1 MKTRK
6 ENNMNITKDIKHNIF
21 REYDIRGIYPSE
33 INEDV
38 SYTIGKAY
46 GTYIKKMGE
55 NLCLVGHDNRL
66 SSESLNDALT
76 KGILSTGVNV
86 MDLGLVTTPMLYY
99 ARIIKKINP
108 GIMITASHNPKD
120 DNGFKFSFNEVGNAK
135 GEEIYKFRD
144 FVLNGDFDEGLG
156 TLYRYDIKKEYYDLF
171 KKNLNFGNRRLKVVL
186 DCGNGTTSLFAKEL
200 YSLFPIDLVMLYDE
214 SDGNFPNHHPDPI
227 VEENITDLKRKVIEC
242 NADVGIG
249 FDGDGD
255 RAGFVYEN
263 AKMMTSDEYAV
274 IVLREL
280 LKGNNKKAL
289 YDIKCSKIVKDEILK
304 LGGTPYENRTGAS
317 YMMDAVMK
325 NSVAFGIEYS
335 GHIYFN
341 DNFPPITSG
350 LFAGLK
356 LLEIMSKTN
365 KSLSSMLDGIN
376 KYYATPEAKFA
387 FSDDAKFKVIDKV
400 REYCQ
405 RKNYQISD
413 IDGIKVYFEDGW
425 ALVRCSNTGPNVTT
439 RFEALTKE
447 RLDELEKEFLNIIN
461 ICKEELNEKN

>member
-1 MKTRK
+1 
-6 ENNMNITKDIKHNIF
+6 MNITRDIKHNIF
-21 REYDIRGIYPSE
+21 REYDIRGVYPSE
-33 INEDV
+33 INEDL

-66 SSESLNDALT
+66 SSESLNDALI
-76 KGILSTGVNV
+76 KGILSTGVDV
-86 MDLGLVTTPMLYY
+86 IDLGLVTTPMLYY

-144 FVLNGDFDEGLG
+144 FVLNGEFDEGKG
-156 TLYRYDIKKEYYDLF
+156 KLYRYDIKKEYYDLF
-171 KKNLNFGNRRLKVVL
+171 KRNLNFGNRRLKVVL

-227 VEENITDLKRKVIEC
+227 VEENITDLKKKVIEC

-263 AKMMTSDEYAV
+263 GKMMTSDEYAV

-289 YDIKCSKIVKDEILK
+289 YDIKCSKIVKDEIMK

-356 LLEIMSKTN
+356 LLEIMSKTD
-365 KSLSSMLDGIN
+365 KKFSSMLDGVN
-376 KYYATPEAKFA
+376 KYYSVPEAKFA
-387 FSDDAKFKVIDKV
+387 FSDEAKFKVIDKV
-400 REYCQ
+400 REYCVS
-405 RKNYQISD
+405 KNYQISD

-425 ALVRCSNTGPNVTT
+425 GLVRVSNTGPNVTT
-439 RFEALTKE
+439 RFEATTKE
-447 RLDELEKEFLNIIN
+447 RLDEIEKEFLGIIN

>member
-1 MKTRK
+1 
-6 ENNMNITKDIKHNIF
+6 MNITRDIKHNIF
-21 REYDIRGIYPSE
+21 REYDIRGVYPSE

-46 GTYIKKMGE
+46 GTYIKEMGE
-55 NLCLVGHDNRL
+55 KLCLVGHDNRL
-66 SSESLNDALT
+66 SSPSINDALT

-86 MDLGLVTTPMLYY
+86 MDLGLITTPMLYY

-144 FVLNGDFDEGLG
+144 FVLNGEFAEGLG
-156 TLYRYDIKKEYYDLF
+156 TLYRYDTKNEYYHLF
-171 KKNLNFGNRRLKVVL
+171 KDNLNFGNRRLKVVL
-186 DCGNGTTSLFAKEL
+186 DPGNGTTSLFAKEL
-200 YSLFPIDLVMLYDE
+200 YSLFPIDLVMIYDE

-227 VEENITDLKRKVIEC
+227 VEENITDLKKKVIEC

-263 AKMMTSDEYAV
+263 GKMMTSDEYAV
-274 IVLREL
+274 VVLREL
-280 LKGNNKKAL
+280 LKGDNKNAL
-289 YDIKCSKIVKDEILK
+289 YDIKCSKIVKDEIIK
-304 LGGTPYENRTGAS
+304 LGGTPHENRTGAS

-325 NSVAFGIEYS
+325 NNVIFGIEYS

-341 DNFPPITSG
+341 DKFPPITSG

-356 LLEIMSKTN
+356 LLEIMSKID
-365 KSLSSMLDGIN
+365 KALSSMLDGVN

-387 FSDDAKFKVIDKV
+387 FSDDTKFKVIDKV
-400 REYCQ
+400 REYCLS
-405 RKNYQISD
+405 KNYKISD

-447 RLDELEKEFLNIIN
+447 RLNEIENEFLNIIN

>member
-1 MKTRK
+1 
-6 ENNMNITKDIKHNIF
+6 MNITRDIKHNIF
-21 REYDIRGIYPSE
+21 REYDIRGVYPSE

-46 GTYIKKMGE
+46 GTYIKEMGE
-55 NLCLVGHDNRL
+55 KLCLVGHDNRL
-66 SSESLNDALT
+66 SSPSINDALT

-86 MDLGLVTTPMLYY
+86 MDLGLITTPMLYY
-99 ARIIKKINP
+99 ARIIKKVNP

-144 FVLNGDFDEGLG
+144 FVLNGEFAEGLG
-156 TLYRYDIKKEYYDLF
+156 TLYRYDIKNEYYHLF
-171 KKNLNFGNRRLKVVL
+171 KDNLNFGNRRLKVVL

-200 YSLFPIDLVMLYDE
+200 YSLFPIDLIMLYDE
-214 SDGNFPNHHPDPI
+214 SDGKFPIHLPDPI
-227 VEENITDLKRKVIEC
+227 VEENITDLKKKVIEC

-263 AKMMTSDEYAV
+263 GKMMTSDEYAV
-274 IVLREL
+274 VVLREL
-280 LKGNNKKAL
+280 LKGDNKNAL
-289 YDIKCSKIVKDEILK
+289 YDIKCSKIVKDEIIK
-304 LGGTPYENRTGAS
+304 LGGTPHENRTGAS

-325 NSVAFGIEYS
+325 NNIAFGIEYS

-341 DNFPPITSG
+341 DSFPPITSG

-356 LLEIMSKTN
+356 LLEIMSKCD
-365 KSLSSMLDGIN
+365 KPLSSMLDGVN

-387 FSDDAKFKVIDKV
+387 FSDDTKFKVIDKV
-400 REYCQ
+400 REYCKS
-405 RKNYQISD
+405 KNYKISD

-447 RLDELEKEFLNIIN
+447 RLNEIENEFLNIIN
-461 ICKEELNEKN
+461 ICKEEINEKN

>member
-1 MKTRK
+1 MEITRNIKT
-6 ENNMNITKDIKHNIF
+6 NIF
-21 REYDIRGIYPSE
+21 REYDIRGVYPLE
-33 INEDV
+33 IDESV
-38 SYTIGKAY
+38 SYTIGASY
-46 GTYIKKMGE
+46 GTYIKKLGE
-55 NLCLVGHDNRL
+55 NICLVGHDNRL
-66 SSESLNDALT
+66 SSPSINEALI
-76 KGILSTGVNV
+76 KGILSTGIDVI
-86 MDLGLVTTPMLYY
+86 DLGLVTTPMLYY

-144 FVLNGDFDEGLG
+144 FVLNGEFDKENGK
-156 TLYRYDIKKEYYDLF
+156 LYRYDIKCEYYNLF
-171 KKNLNFGNRRLKVVL
+171 KENLNFGNRRLKVVL
-186 DCGNGTTSLFAKEL
+186 DCGNGTTSNFAKEL
-200 YSLFPIDLVMLYDE
+200 YSLFPIDLTMLYDE

-227 VEENITDLKRKVIEC
+227 VEENITDLKKKVIEC

-263 AKMMTSDEYAV
+263 GTMMTSDEYAIV
-274 IVLREL
+274 ILREL
-280 LKGNNKKAL
+280 LKGDNKNAL

-304 LGGTPYENRTGAS
+304 LGGIPHENRTGAS

-325 NSVAFGIEYS
+325 NDIAFGIEYS

-356 LLEIMSKTN
+356 LLEIMSKTD
-365 KSLSSMLDGIN
+365 KKLSNMLDGIN
-376 KYYATPEAKFA
+376 KYYSTPEAKFA
-387 FSDDAKFKVIDKV
+387 FSDETKFKVIEKV
-400 REYCQ
+400 KEYCES
-405 RKNYQISD
+405 KNYKISD

-461 ICKEELNEKN
+461 ICREEFNEKN